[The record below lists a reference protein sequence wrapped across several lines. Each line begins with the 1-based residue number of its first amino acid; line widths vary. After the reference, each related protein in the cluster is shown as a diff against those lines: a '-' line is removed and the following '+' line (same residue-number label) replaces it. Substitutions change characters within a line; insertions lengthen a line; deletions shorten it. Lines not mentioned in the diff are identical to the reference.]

1 MTQKTI
7 SDLSYQI
14 IGAAIEVHK
23 ELGPGLLERVYEV
36 CFCDELIH
44 RGLQIQ
50 QQVWVPVNYKGRGL
64 DVDLKL
70 DVLVEDTI
78 VCELKTVEYVLPVHQ
93 AQLMTYMKLLQKPKG
108 LLINFYT
115 DNVKSQM
122 KSFVNTIQN
131 YQKNKLF
138 SSSMPPCLTKMS

>member
-1 MTQKTI
+1 MTQKKI

-36 CFCDELIH
+36 CFCDELKH

-78 VCELKTVEYVLPVHQ
+78 VCELKTVE
-93 AQLMTYMKLLQKPKG
+93 
-108 LLINFYT
+108 
-115 DNVKSQM
+115 
-122 KSFVNTIQN
+122 
-131 YQKNKLF
+131 
-138 SSSMPPCLTKMS
+138 